1 MIAQNNRLFMLF
13 KKVIVRPSEKYSIWG
28 PKMAKCDFWPKIQD
42 GRLQRAGGSWNRFA
56 KIFFCH
62 DACQWSILS
71 DFKWDRA
78 IFKQNGFYWAPL
90 ITVHDIEVIT
100 RDKNSWLLTKYDDTK
115 LLIVKSNDIEKS
127 FSWSKWK
134 AKGCVVLY
142 FYSHS
147 MICQF

>member
-1 MIAQNNRLFMLF
+1 MVGPIEKKIFGGQKWQNAIFGL
-13 KKVIVRPSEKYSIWG
+13 KS
-28 PKMAKCDFWPKIQD
+28 KMAAFR
-42 GRLQRAGGSWNRFA
+42 GRTILGIALQIF
-56 KIFFCH
+56 FFCH